1 MTVAIDSLAGM
12 SGGRIEQRA
21 LLRSEQPPAD
31 TTLVVRGGRDTADKL
46 RVHAERT
53 ARAWSLDG
61 LPLLGISVF
70 AVLGMPLEVL
80 LRRRFASFRTI
91 YLPTSGELGKD
102 GFKLLATAQRPHFTV
117 RLERADDRE
126 LGKLLAALG
135 PARPNPQ
142 YARTDVWREE
152 G

>member
-1 MTVAIDSLAGM
+1 ML
-12 SGGRIEQRA
+12 RA
-21 LLRSEQPPAD
+21 EQPPAE
-31 TTLVVRGGRDTADKL
+31 TTLVVRGGRDTVDKL
-46 RVHAERT
+46 HVHAERT

-61 LPLLGISVF
+61 KPLLGISVF
-70 AVLGMPLEVL
+70 AVLGMPPEVL
-80 LRRRFASFRTI
+80 LRRRFSSFRTI
-91 YLPTSGELGKD
+91 YLPTAGALGRY
-102 GFKLLATAQRPHFTV
+102 GFELLATAQRPHFTV

-126 LGKLLAALG
+126 LGELLAALG